1 MPINQNVIRVRTK
14 IKQQRKKLGYTQEQ
28 MGLKLGYTRAKY
40 NRFEQGE
47 TVFTSLK
54 DVEKLLEILQITL
67 FLTEN
72 DQKVAN

>member
-1 MPINQNVIRVRTK
+1 MRTK

-28 MGLKLGYTRAKY
+28 MASKLGYTRAKY

-54 DVEKLLEILQITL
+54 DMEKLLEMLKISLKIS
-67 FLTEN
+67 EN
-72 DQKVAN
+72 GQNSVNL

>member
-1 MPINQNVIRVRTK
+1 MRTK

-47 TVFTSLK
+47 NVFTSLK
-54 DVEKLLEILQITL
+54 DIEKLLEILQITL

-72 DQKVAN
+72 DQKQAD

>member
-1 MPINQNVIRVRTK
+1 MRTK

-28 MGLKLGYTRAKY
+28 IASKLGFTRAKY

-54 DVEKLLEILQITL
+54 DIEKLLEILRISL

-72 DQKVAN
+72 DQKSTN

>member
-1 MPINQNVIRVRTK
+1 VRTK

-28 MGLKLGYTRAKY
+28 IASKLGFTRAKY

-54 DVEKLLEILQITL
+54 DIEKLLEILRISL

-72 DQKVAN
+72 DQKSTN

>member
-1 MPINQNVIRVRTK
+1 MRTK

-28 MGLKLGYTRAKY
+28 ISQKLGFTRAKY

-54 DVEKLLEILQITL
+54 DMEKLLEILQITL

-72 DQKVAN
+72 DQKQGN

>member
-1 MPINQNVIRVRTK
+1 VRTK

-28 MGLKLGYTRAKY
+28 ISQKLGFTRAKY

-54 DVEKLLEILQITL
+54 DMEKLLEILQITL

-72 DQKVAN
+72 DQKQGN

>member
-1 MPINQNVIRVRTK
+1 VRTK

-28 MGLKLGYTRAKY
+28 MALKLGYTRAKY

-54 DVEKLLEILQITL
+54 DMEKLLEILQISL
-67 FLTEN
+67 FLAEN
-72 DQKVAN
+72 EQKQGK

>member
-1 MPINQNVIRVRTK
+1 MAS
-14 IKQQRKKLGYTQEQ
+14 
-28 MGLKLGYTRAKY
+28 KLGYTRAKY

-54 DVEKLLEILQITL
+54 DMEKLLEILQISL

-72 DQKVAN
+72 DQKSTN